1 MILSILIPTVIGRNN
16 EFNKLVNELRRQ
28 INVANAQ
35 EVVEIKWISDNKE
48 LTIGEKR
55 EKLYLEASGE
65 YSWQIDDDDSI
76 HFKSIEFI
84 LEALESKPDC
94 VGFKEL
100 CIFDG
105 KKVMSSNFSN
115 KYNKWEPNKDGFDH
129 VRTIFT
135 KSVVKTELARKAG
148 VPHIRFNE
156 DEQFAINLKPLLQTE
171 VYIDEFIY
179 HYIYS
184 SKENSNIKYGIENG

>member
-48 LTIGEKR
+48 LTVGEKR

-65 YSWQIDDDDSI
+65 YSWQIDDDDTI

-84 LEALESKPDC
+84 LEALKSK
-94 VGFKEL
+94 
-100 CIFDG
+100 IT
-105 KKVMSSNFSN
+105 N
-115 KYNKWEPNKDGFDH
+115 
-129 VRTIFT
+129 
-135 KSVVKTELARKAG
+135 
-148 VPHIRFNE
+148 
-156 DEQFAINLKPLLQTE
+156 AINIFIPEVAVTDIEVVSDTDYNTLNITISYFLK
-171 VYIDEFIY
+171 I
-179 HYIYS
+179 
-184 SKENSNIKYGIENG
+184 SNTPDQITVQFT